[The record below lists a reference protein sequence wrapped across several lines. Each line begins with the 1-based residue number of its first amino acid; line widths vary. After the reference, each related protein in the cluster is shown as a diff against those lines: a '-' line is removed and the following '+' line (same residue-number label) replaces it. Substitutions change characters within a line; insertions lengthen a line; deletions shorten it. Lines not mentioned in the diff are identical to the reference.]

1 MEINAVNQILKKEE
15 NYIWKKNK
23 HPTTYYMKNKY
34 THFCLNYLQNKHK
47 THGKHS
53 SHSSRHVN
61 NDMCAPPPQNNAS
74 CTMLV
79 IWRVKCLAATFRH
92 VQGHIHI
99 CWLSVCRSF
108 VISTFV
114 MCLPCR
120 VNVLYKYTDYNF
132 DFFKEK

>member
-15 NYIWKKNK
+15 NYIWKKTNIQQ
-23 HPTTYYMKNKY
+23 HTTWKTS
-34 THFCLNYLQNKHK
+34 THIFAWTIYK
-47 THGKHS
+47 TNTKLTESIPVILLGMS
-53 SHSSRHVN
+53 IMICV
-61 NDMCAPPPQNNAS
+61 PPPLLPQNNAS

-114 MCLPCR
+114 MFLPCR

-132 DFFKEK
+132 DFF